1 MEAICFQMDGV
12 TVELPHSQLRET
24 SRGRTAPQK
33 SRGQRR
39 LPLFLNSARAHLADS
54 HKEIASDYRYTQSIF
69 VRVSKQKSI
78 AKKTKI
84 ARPRTLWQI
93 RGCDLQR

>member
-1 MEAICFQMDGV
+1 MGCDMEAISFLMDGV

-33 SRGQRR
+33 SHGQRR

-54 HKEIASDYRYTQSIF
+54 HKEIASDYRYTH
-69 VRVSKQKSI
+69 
-78 AKKTKI
+78 
-84 ARPRTLWQI
+84 
-93 RGCDLQR
+93 

>member
-1 MEAICFQMDGV
+1 MEAICFLMDGV

-39 LPLFLNSARAHLADS
+39 LPLFSTLPERIWLTNTKRLQVTIVTHTDHLRL
-54 HKEIASDYRYTQSIF
+54 IL
-69 VRVSKQKSI
+69 
-78 AKKTKI
+78 KT
-84 ARPRTLWQI
+84 TS
-93 RGCDLQR
+93 RGKN

>member
-1 MEAICFQMDGV
+1 MDAICFQMDGV

-33 SRGQRR
+33 SRGQKAAAA
-39 LPLFLNSARAHLADS
+39 LFKSARAHLADS

-78 AKKTKI
+78 AKTTKI